1 MKISEIEINCRRSFS
16 LFDDAKEDMLLYFFK
31 TPVIYMIDGKE
42 IKSENVS
49 AMLYSPEM
57 KVHIRSLNSTNIKF
71 DYVRFRLTAPERHY
85 AASKNISFDIPIIL
99 NDDFVISSLF
109 KNMKT
114 ESTKNGRY
122 LNEFLE
128 LSMRMIFICLSEAD
142 PAEDENIHVRTDIP
156 KYAKLKSLR
165 EQVYENPVRTWDIEI
180 ICERLCISRTYFHR
194 IYSAAFGVTFR
205 QDVIESRLLMAS
217 DLLVSTD
224 LSVSEIAEKCG
235 YESDSYFM
243 QQFRRHKGCTP
254 TQYRRKFDDEKVDF
268 NSELG
273 IRNLELH

>member
-16 LFDDAKEDMLLYFFK
+16 LSGGAKEDMLLYFFK
-31 TPVIYMIDGKE
+31 TPVTYTINGKE
-42 IKSENVS
+42 TKSESIS
-49 AMLYSPEM
+49 AVICSPET
-57 KVHIRSLNSTNIKF
+57 KIHIRSLNGTNMKF
-71 DYVRFRLTAPERHY
+71 DYVRFEMTAAERHY
-85 AASKNISFDIPIIL
+85 AASKNISFDTPIIL
-99 NDDFVISSLF
+99 NDDFVISSVF

-114 ESTKNGRY
+114 ESTKNSKY
-122 LNEFLE
+122 SNEFLE
-128 LSMRMIFICLSEAD
+128 LSMRMILICLSESA
-142 PAEDENIHVRTDIP
+142 PVQNEDISVRTDIP
-156 KYAKLKSLR
+156 KYSKLKSLR
-165 EQVYENPVRTWDIEI
+165 EQVYENPVIPWDIEI

-194 IYSAAFGVTFR
+194 LYSAAFGVTFR

-254 TQYRRKFDDEKVDF
+254 TQYRRKSESRNIDF
-268 NSELG
+268 NA
-273 IRNLELH
+273 